1 MKVEEIQKVLE
12 KSENAGD
19 EDEIEDMQPY
29 LNECVMT
36 IGIPK
41 EVTENEKRVAIIPK
55 TVKQL
60 TKLGFRC
67 KVEEGA
73 GVGASYPDKMFQDCG
88 ADIVST
94 KEVWTNSNII
104 VKVRC
109 PT

>member
-1 MKVEEIQKVLE
+1 
-12 KSENAGD
+12 
-19 EDEIEDMQPY
+19 
-29 LNECVMT
+29 MT

-73 GVGASYPDKMFQDCG
+73 GVGASYPDKMF
-88 ADIVST
+88 
-94 KEVWTNSNII
+94 
-104 VKVRC
+104 
-109 PT
+109 